1 MGMRGVVCENLHFGQ
16 AKSQYHTQRLSGDG
30 KFAPQDMANRLSLDM
45 DAPARA
51 VKRSQVLTVH
61 GSKDETIPVADAH
74 AYAERLAGGRLLV
87 VDGADHNYKQ
97 PAATDA
103 LIKAAVG
110 HIAGAA
116 GES

>member
-1 MGMRGVVCENLHFGQ
+1 
-16 AKSQYHTQRLSGDG
+16 
-30 KFAPQDMANRLSLDM
+30 MANRLSLDM

-61 GSKDETIPVADAH
+61 GSDDETIPVADAH
-74 AYAERLAGGRLLV
+74 AYAERLVGGRLLV

-103 LIKAAVG
+103 LIEAVVG
-110 HIAGAA
+110 HIAGGA
-116 GES
+116 GGMS